1 MIPER
6 AIKVYKTSNLN
17 EGYVTTVFNSYDFFR
32 IANRLLKDKGNSSV
46 TAKTVKNTVLAKF
59 VFKGVNLRSKHKVIK
74 I

>member
-6 AIKVYKTSNLN
+6 AIKVYKTSNLS
-17 EGYVTTVFNSYDFFR
+17 ESYVTTVFTPYDF
-32 IANRLLKDKGNSSV
+32 IKISNRLLQDNSNSSV

-59 VFKGVNLRSKHKVIK
+59 VPKGVKLKSNHKVIA

>member
-1 MIPER
+1 MVPER

-17 EGYVTTVFNSYDFFR
+17 EDYVTTVFNSYDFFR
-32 IANRLLKDKGNSSV
+32 IANRLLKDKSNSSV